1 MTYPQLLVILSTKT
15 GMSQDDWHRF
25 FMCSMVQQQVIAQT
39 YKDLVWVQDADVFA
53 DVLAV
58 LTVAATI
65 AGAVSGIGTAIQ
77 VLKAL

>member
-15 GMSQDDWHRF
+15 GMSQDDWHKF
-25 FMCSMVQQQVIAQT
+25 FSCTKAQQQAIAQM
-39 YKDLVWVQDADVFA
+39 YKDLVWVQNADVFA

-58 LTVAATI
+58 LTIGATI
-65 AGAVSGIGTAIQ
+65 AGAVSGIGSAIE